1 MSMRVE
7 PVKFYS
13 HRADID
19 TMKKLALILVFGVA
33 SMALSAEEYTIQTIS
48 ALKES
53 SITPAFETKIEKSA
67 LPSAKIKEGDCNIVT
82 VGQYGNTKEARSGL
96 KKAKVIARDAFIR
109 PVSRTIPKVCG
120 TQSADRKSE
129 KIVKA
134 DANITVSPVA
144 AQEIKAEAEKPKE
157 TAASA
162 LAVPAPAPVQEA
174 HSSVDALH
182 HSAVLIY
189 DRNLIRKSD
198 IHEAIE
204 YYKNSPYHTFRPVAL
219 QH

>member
-1 MSMRVE
+1 MRVE
-7 PVKFYS
+7 SVKFYS
-13 HRADID
+13 QRADIG
-19 TMKKLALILVFGVA
+19 TMKKLALILIFGVA

-53 SITPAFETKIEKSA
+53 SITPAFEKKIQKST

-82 VGQYGNTKEARSGL
+82 VGQYGSTKEAHSGL
-96 KKAKVIARDAFIR
+96 KKAKVIAKDAFIR

-120 TQSADRKSE
+120 TQSADHKSE

-134 DANITVSPVA
+134 DANISISSVA
-144 AQEIKAEAEKPKE
+144 VQEIKAEAEKPKE

-162 LAVPAPAPVQEA
+162 LAVPAPVPAQEA
-174 HSSVDALH
+174 HSSVDTVH
-182 HSAVLIY
+182 HAAVLIY

-204 YYKNSPYHTFRPVAL
+204 YYKNSPYHTFRPIAL